1 MNSMKTIMEN
11 WRRQVLKEQ
20 EDVTIEKIKNSSSQ
34 VAELIKDLGSIKT
47 NKEALKTLMQIFNSD
62 PEIKAAMK
70 DLVVAKKSLPV
81 EEGLIDDLMTKGM
94 AAAEK
99 LKEIPAV
106 KTLIKYKPQILALG
120 LVGTKI
126 AAGDYND
133 FSDPEFLKTITSL
146 AAKSSSSSANAV
158 QEIITSL

>member
-70 DLVVAKKSLPV
+70 DLVVAKKISPC
-81 EEGLIDDLMTKGM
+81 
-94 AAAEK
+94 
-99 LKEIPAV
+99 
-106 KTLIKYKPQILALG
+106 
-120 LVGTKI
+120 
-126 AAGDYND
+126 
-133 FSDPEFLKTITSL
+133 
-146 AAKSSSSSANAV
+146 
-158 QEIITSL
+158 